1 MLREL
6 SSPVRLRSSAHVS
19 RYHHFNAAVLSLPQL
34 GLLASPTTLSPS
46 LFAMWPPH
54 QASHN
59 KELLMQRSGGLLR
72 GTFQSIQYAPVARRP
87 RVSCHTNIALPF
99 GVLPFSSID
108 HSAVYELEGLR
119 GMWRGLGPALSGVIP
134 SRAVQFA
141 TYSFMKRTLAPIL
154 GENTSL
160 HLVSASVAG
169 AHDTRTHAHNTV

>member
-1 MLREL
+1 
-6 SSPVRLRSSAHVS
+6 LRSY
-19 RYHHFNAAVLSLPQL
+19 RF
-34 GLLASPTTLSPS
+34 ASI
-46 LFAMWPPH
+46 
-54 QASHN
+54 
-59 KELLMQRSGGLLR
+59 G
-72 GTFQSIQYAPVARRP
+72 
-87 RVSCHTNIALPF
+87 
-99 GVLPFSSID
+99 

-169 AHDTRTHAHNTV
+169 AHRTAPHRTAPHRTAPHRTAPHRTAPHRTAPHRTV

>member
-1 MLREL
+1 VATTPGEPQQRAARAALQRPL
-6 SSPVRLRSSAHVS
+6 ARHLPKHPVRAH
-19 RYHHFNAAVLSLPQL
+19 
-34 GLLASPTTLSPS
+34 
-46 LFAMWPPH
+46 
-54 QASHN
+54 
-59 KELLMQRSGGLLR
+59 
-72 GTFQSIQYAPVARRP
+72 RP
-87 RVSCHTNIALPF
+87 
-99 GVLPFSSID
+99 PFSWTTQIIVSPFAFYFFND

-169 AHDTRTHAHNTV
+169 AHDTRTHAHAHAHSPSFLNSLVSVVQA